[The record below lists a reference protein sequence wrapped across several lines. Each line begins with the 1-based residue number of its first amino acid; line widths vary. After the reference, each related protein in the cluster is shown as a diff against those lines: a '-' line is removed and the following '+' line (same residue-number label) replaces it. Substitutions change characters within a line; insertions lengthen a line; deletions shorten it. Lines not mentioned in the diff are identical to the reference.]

1 MPARPIIPGQRN
13 RRKSLNTLSGWER
26 QSGICR
32 EWEEY
37 CSTIE
42 ELVGRSPE
50 HILVFDT
57 DWVLKMAKGLQELL
71 AFAGIPAER
80 QVAALNFG

>member
-1 MPARPIIPGQRN
+1 
-13 RRKSLNTLSGWER
+13 
-26 QSGICR
+26 
-32 EWEEY
+32 
-37 CSTIE
+37 
-42 ELVGRSPE
+42 
-50 HILVFDT
+50 VFDT